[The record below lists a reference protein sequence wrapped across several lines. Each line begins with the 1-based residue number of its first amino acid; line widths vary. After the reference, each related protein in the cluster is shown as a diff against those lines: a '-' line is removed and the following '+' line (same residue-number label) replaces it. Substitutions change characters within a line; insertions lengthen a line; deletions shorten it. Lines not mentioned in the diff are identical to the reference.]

1 MTWATRNVR
10 TARIG
15 VAVMILFLFGMA
27 MAALLF
33 APVPESNKDAF
44 MLLVGCLT
52 TAIGHVC
59 GYFFNV
65 GARRSSGGGDV

>member
-33 APVPESNKDAF
+33 APVPTENKDAF
-44 MLLVGCLT
+44 VMLIGGLN
-52 TAIGHVC
+52 TALGGVC

-65 GARRSSGGGDV
+65 SQRREP